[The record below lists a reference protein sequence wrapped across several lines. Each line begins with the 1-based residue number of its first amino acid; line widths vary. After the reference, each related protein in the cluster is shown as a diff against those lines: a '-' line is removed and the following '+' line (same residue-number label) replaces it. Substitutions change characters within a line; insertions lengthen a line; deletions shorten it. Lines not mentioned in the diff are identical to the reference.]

1 MSNTVKESFDSLNM
15 TQNKVVQ
22 KFYIIVSLKLFLLV
36 NDTDFKLIVLQPPII
51 SEEDSVD

>member
-1 MSNTVKESFDSLNM
+1 M

-51 SEEDSVD
+51 SEEDPVD

>member
-22 KFYIIVSLKLFLLV
+22 KFYIIVSLKLFILV

>member
-36 NDTDFKLIVLQPPII
+36 KDTDFKLIVLQPPII